1 MQDDPLSEF
10 SGSVPLCADGGVKP
24 QKNSVIEDPKLQA
37 GK

>member
-10 SGSVPLCADGGVKP
+10 SGSVPLCADGGGK
-24 QKNSVIEDPKLQA
+24 KNSVIEDPKLQA